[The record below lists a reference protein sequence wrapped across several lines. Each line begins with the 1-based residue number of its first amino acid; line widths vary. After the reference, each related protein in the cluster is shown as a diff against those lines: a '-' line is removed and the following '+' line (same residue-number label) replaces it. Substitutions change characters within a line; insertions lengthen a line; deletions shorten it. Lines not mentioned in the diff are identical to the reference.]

1 MKLHELKIEHKYLV
15 EVAAGRKTF
24 ELRKNDRD
32 YQRGDLVEFSV
43 ILKDGQILKSKVLY
57 VITYVLKDV
66 PEYGLADGFC
76 IFSIKE
82 VAPVSFPG
90 ARKVKIKTAQEAE
103 DEARNEIQRF

>member
-1 MKLHELKIEHKYLV
+1 MKIHRIKIKAEYFKEILD
-15 EVAAGRKTF
+15 GMKTF